1 MGHILIAN
9 VVSMI
14 IGLFNS
20 FMLPKFLSID
30 TYAVVKTY
38 NLYITYANIFCFGY
52 NEGMYLKYGG
62 KNIKAI
68 DKEDLSSSLFNF
80 LYLEIAAF
88 LLVFSSA
95 VILNSFVLCAFA
107 FGMFSF
113 NIITYLKSLYQATG
127 EFSQYGK
134 SLNYEKLGIFIL
146 NVILMFILKSDNYM
160 LYIGVQ
166 VLVEAVIGTY
176 LFLSLRKRLELPLHF
191 KMEIFEIKSN
201 VKNGFVLMIGN
212 FSSSIFVGLDRW
224 FVKILLTSVHFAYYS
239 FAASIESL
247 INVFITPITISLY
260 NTFCKGIDDK
270 QIKLLKNLIV
280 IWCYA
285 IIAVAFPIKWIII
298 NYLSKYQDALD
309 IIFILLVAQ
318 PFYGIIKGIYVN
330 IFKANKQQNYYM
342 KQMLFMTI
350 IAIILNCVFF
360 IFSKSIVSIAM
371 ATLITSII
379 WLLLCETKSKYQFSV
394 TEYLSIFIF
403 TTSFLVYSGFE
414 NPLVGL
420 LFYVITC
427 VLTGYLFMRSSL
439 TYMISLGVNKVK
451 QFYKR

>member
-1 MGHILIAN
+1 M
-9 VVSMI
+9 
-14 IGLFNS
+14 
-20 FMLPKFLSID
+20 
-30 TYAVVKTY
+30 
-38 NLYITYANIFCFGY
+38 
-52 NEGMYLKYGG
+52 
-62 KNIKAI
+62 
-68 DKEDLSSSLFNF
+68 
-80 LYLEIAAF
+80 
-88 LLVFSSA
+88 
-95 VILNSFVLCAFA
+95 
-107 FGMFSF
+107 
-113 NIITYLKSLYQATG
+113 TG
-127 EFSQYGK
+127 
-134 SLNYEKLGIFIL
+134 
-146 NVILMFILKSDNYM
+146 
-160 LYIGVQ
+160 
-166 VLVEAVIGTY
+166 
-176 LFLSLRKRLELPLHF
+176 
-191 KMEIFEIKSN
+191 
-201 VKNGFVLMIGN
+201 
-212 FSSSIFVGLDRW
+212 
-224 FVKILLTSVHFAYYS
+224 
-239 FAASIESL
+239 
-247 INVFITPITISLY
+247 
-260 NTFCKGIDDK
+260 C
-270 QIKLLKNLIV
+270 

-350 IAIILNCVFF
+350 IAIFLNCVFF

-394 TEYLSIFIF
+394 TEYLSILIF